1 MPGSGA
7 AEPVA
12 VCEIAVPLGPHSN
25 AADKIATAEGAA
37 KLDDNLMTCAP
48 VRDGNAV
55 PVSARYHNF
64 RIGPARV
71 EKISADRV
79 KQCPS
84 SGTKRKTSTRDRYF
98 AL

>member
-1 MPGSGA
+1 MLGSGA

-12 VCEIAVPLGPHSN
+12 ACDTAVQLGLHSN
-25 AADKIATAEGAA
+25 AIDKIATAKGAA
-37 KLDDNLMTCAP
+37 KLEDNLITCAP

-64 RIGPARV
+64 RIGPVRV